1 MLKLTDITKDYKAGD
16 GVVHALKGIN
26 LEFRRKEFVS
36 ILGHSGCGKTTLL
49 NIIGGLDRY
58 TSGDLSVDGI
68 STKQFK
74 DVDWDAYR
82 NIRIGFVFQ
91 SYNLIQHL
99 TILENVAMALTLS
112 GVSLQE
118 RKRRAEQALR
128 TVGLEEQL
136 KKLPNQLSGGQ
147 MQRVSIARALVNNP
161 EIILADEPT
170 GALDSTTSV
179 QVMDLLKEIS
189 KTKLV
194 IMVTHN
200 NELAEQYSTRIVSIK
215 DGEIVGDTMPYDSA
229 AEGDDEVARAENN
242 VAMQASA
249 KEKKKKLK
257 KTSMSFLTAIKL
269 SFKNLMT
276 KKGRTVMTSIAGS
289 IGIIG
294 VSLVL
299 AISNGFT
306 NYVNDLQQT
315 VLAGYPI
322 QIAQE
327 TKDMSA
333 FLQIFTGG
341 TSGNKNKPQYPD
353 SDFIY
358 QYNISD
364 MINSATIKN
373 DFDGEYVDYV
383 SKVVENGWASSVTY
397 NYGMQTTV
405 VGPVKSSS
413 GKITYEKLN
422 TQFSLDITGGGWG
435 EIADNLQ
442 KPSVGWSQMIGDEEF
457 ILSQY
462 DLIEGTFPQN
472 KNQVVLV
479 VDSYNQANVNVL
491 LGLGF
496 STTEKEIK
504 LSDVVGRKLRVIAND
519 DLYYE
524 ENGKYVEKEDKS
536 EYEQLYNAPASETNI
551 EVEVSGVLRPK
562 EGTVLALLSSGIN
575 YTRDLT
581 QYLLDVN
588 SRSQVV
594 EAQMNSPEVNV
605 ITGASFTK
613 ESTYQKAMQKLGGDD
628 TPVGLNIYPKNFEAK
643 GSILS
648 YLDSWNNTNPDKK
661 VVYVDMSE
669 MATSMLNEII
679 RIISI
684 VLVCF
689 AAISLVVSSVMIGII
704 TYVSVVERTKEIGI
718 LRSLGARKID
728 ISNVFNAETFI
739 IGLLAGVIGIIITYI
754 LSIPI
759 NLIIM
764 SLSGIGTLCM
774 LSPWHALLM
783 IVISVVLTL
792 IAGLIPS
799 SVAAKRDPVVA
810 LRTE

>member
-99 TILENVAMALTLS
+99 SILDNVAMALTLS

-315 VLAGYPI
+315 VLAGYPV

-327 TKDMSA
+327 TFDTNVLMQM
-333 FLQIFTGG
+333 FLGG

-358 QYNISD
+358 QYNVSD

-397 NYGMQTTV
+397 NYGMRTTV
-405 VGPVKSSS
+405 VGSVKNSS
-413 GKITYEKLN
+413 GKISYSKVNPGNSMDMSSILTPTAN
-422 TQFSLDITGGGWG
+422 I
-435 EIADNLQ
+435 
-442 KPSVGWSQMIGDEEF
+442 GWSQMIGDEAF

-524 ENGKYVEKEDKS
+524 EDGKYVEKEEKS

-551 EVEVSGVLRPK
+551 EVEVTGVLRPK

-594 EAQMNSPEVNV
+594 EAQKNSPEVNV

-754 LSIPI
+754 LSIPV
-759 NLIIM
+759 NLIIK

>member
-99 TILENVAMALTLS
+99 SILDNVAMALTLS

-315 VLAGYPI
+315 VLAGYPV

-327 TKDMSA
+327 TFDTNVLMQM
-333 FLQIFTGG
+333 FLGG

-358 QYNISD
+358 QYNVSD

-383 SKVVENGWASSVTY
+383 SKVVDNGWASSVTY
-397 NYGMQTTV
+397 NYGMRTTV
-405 VGPVKSSS
+405 VGSVKNSS
-413 GKITYEKLN
+413 GKISYAKVNPGNSMDMSSILTPTAN
-422 TQFSLDITGGGWG
+422 I
-435 EIADNLQ
+435 
-442 KPSVGWSQMIGDEEF
+442 GWSQMIGDEEF

-496 STTEKEIK
+496 SSTEKEIK
-504 LSDVVGRKLRVIAND
+504 LADVVGKKLRVIAND

-524 ENGKYVEKEDKS
+524 EDGKYVEKEEKS

-551 EVEVSGVLRPK
+551 EVEVTGVLRPK

-594 EAQMNSPEVNV
+594 EAQKNSPEVNV

-754 LSIPI
+754 LSIPV
-759 NLIIM
+759 NLIIK